1 MAITWQDGKDMATR
15 STHVKTR
22 RRDDIQQARREVWR
36 QAHQTHLRLT
46 WVRPLLR
53 CGAEDPCSAV
63 SYVCMFHRPGD
74 HQAVAAAFPGALA
87 EIATAQLVQWRFP
100 AFALKILHAIRR
112 SARLTAWRTCR
123 QLACA
128 SCDDAFAALQGNS
141 MPLLRCRAML
151 LDGHPPRPRL
161 LAPHVIHCRGTAT
174 VPDGGQVSVC
184 SE

>member
-1 MAITWQDGKDMATR
+1 MQ
-15 STHVKTR
+15 
-22 RRDDIQQARREVWR
+22 
-36 QAHQTHLRLT
+36 
-46 WVRPLLR
+46 
-53 CGAEDPCSAV
+53 CSV
-63 SYVCMFHRPGD
+63 VCMFHRPGD
-74 HQAVAAAFPGALA
+74 HQAVAAALPGALA
-87 EIATAQLVQWRFP
+87 EIATAQPVQWRFP

-174 VPDGGQVSVC
+174 APDGGQVSVC